1 MPDYDRMRAERDFNV
16 SPPTNA
22 PGQGSDGWGDLFD
35 SPTEQQQGSPMSGD
49 MDINNIL
56 NGNQGV
62 YGVQGMQGNMQGM
75 QGMPGVQ
82 VQGGMQGMPGMQQQ
96 ETFGDKV
103 SAGIDTAAIATAK
116 GNGAPDIST
125 DIVPPVRSFCC
136 A

>member
-16 SPPTNA
+16 NPPSNA
-22 PGQGSDGWGDLFD
+22 PGQGGDGWGDLFD

-62 YGVQGMQGNMQGM
+62 YGVQGSMPGM
-75 QGMPGVQ
+75 QGSMP
-82 VQGGMQGMPGMQQQ
+82 GMQGSIPGMQGMQQQ

-116 GNGAPDIST
+116 GIHTYAK
-125 DIVPPVRSFCC
+125 VL
-136 A
+136 